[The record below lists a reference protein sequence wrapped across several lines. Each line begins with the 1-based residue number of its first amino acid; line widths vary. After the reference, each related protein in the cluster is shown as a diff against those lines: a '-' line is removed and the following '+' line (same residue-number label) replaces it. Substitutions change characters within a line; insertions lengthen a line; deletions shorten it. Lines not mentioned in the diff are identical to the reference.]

1 MHVGIIPFI
10 PGLIYKSKW
19 YKLLLLISLVKPGW
33 HHIFIP

>member
-19 YKLLLLISLVKPGW
+19 YNLIKKQVT
-33 HHIFIP
+33 FIMAV